1 MMKNTTIAIFLGIF
15 CPQLTSF
22 AQTISLDEA
31 IQRGLNARNE
41 LKGKQVELRLAQGAD
56 AKVKAAWRP
65 QVSVNGDFRVNTQLQ
80 KSVIPIGQFG
90 TPGVPADATSTVAF
104 GVPFQNA
111 LGLDITQKVIDP
123 KRNIDRKTNATQ
135 VQVRENDL
143 VQQQLNIQYE
153 VTEAYFA
160 ALYQGEKLI
169 LAQQAVDRAQANVEY
184 YQVRVKDGTSLKN
197 DLDRQLLDLSNA
209 QLSLKKAQ
217 QDQDLALSK
226 LQYEMGEPLGQSTF
240 QLSDKLSALLQKA
253 EVQLSDNSLNRQELK
268 AEMLQME
275 LNELNA
281 QQQLGKLKPTLS
293 AYGNYSLL
301 ALNDNVTAFNYVGLR
316 LAIPIYDGKAAKL
329 EADEY
334 RLRQQV
340 NQYNIETLKAD
351 FAYETRLTE
360 KQMQQARLD
369 LLESQK
375 NIELARQI
383 LQTDQFRLKQGAVV
397 PNDVKASEYSLQ
409 TAEDNYLSAV
419 YNFLKTNLEYRRAS
433 GNLGKK

>member
-1 MMKNTTIAIFLGIF
+1 MKKTIIASFILLLAIKTAGI
-15 CPQLTSF
+15 
-22 AQTISLDEA
+22 AQNLSLDEA
-31 IQRGLNARNE
+31 IQRGLNQRNE

-65 QVSVNGDFRVNTQLQ
+65 QVNVNGDFRVNTQLQ

-90 TPGVPADATSTVAF
+90 NPGVPEDATSTVAF
-104 GVPFQNA
+104 GVPFQNS

-143 VQQQLNIQYE
+143 AQQQLNIQYE

-160 ALYQGEKLI
+160 ALYQGEKLT
-169 LAQQAVDRAQANVEY
+169 LAQQAVDRAQANVDY
-184 YQVRVKDGTSLKN
+184 YQVRLKDGTSLKN

-209 QLSLKKAQ
+209 QLKLKKAR
-217 QDQDLALSK
+217 QDLELALAK
-226 LQYEMGEPLGQSTF
+226 LSYEMGEAQSQAPL
-240 QLSDKLSALLQKA
+240 QLSDKLGSLLQKT
-253 EVQLSDNSLNRQELK
+253 ETQLSDQSANRQELK
-268 AEMLQME
+268 AEMLQKE
-275 LNELNA
+275 LNELNV

-301 ALNDNVTAFNYVGLR
+301 ALNENVSAFNYVGLR

-369 LLESQK
+369 LVETQK
-375 NIELARQI
+375 NIDLARQI
-383 LQTDQFRLKQGAVV
+383 LETDQFRLKQGAVV

-419 YNFLKTNLEYRRAS
+419 YNFLKANLEYRRAS
-433 GNLGKK
+433 GNLGSK